1 MSLVRLSQI
10 CLALGLMSFLALS
23 GVSFFLLD
31 RLHKEQQQLAF
42 LLQVQR
48 EVSAISVG
56 ADAIALSGTDQ
67 KLYEAFV
74 AKARRLQTD
83 LKSLSN
89 EFPDARN
96 AVKAID
102 MILTDLDPLVP
113 RDRADYLGP
122 FARANADDYFSKL
135 ADSNI
140 ASHGIALDAAVSEAL
155 KQRQEQIADRAF
167 WVAASFASVAS
178 FFLFATVGSFALI
191 YQRIGGPLRAFART
205 IKAIDQGQPDARAP
219 DTADDEIG
227 EVGRAFNELIKHR
240 RAAEEELERSAS
252 LLRIAGQMA
261 QFGGWRYDA
270 VKREIEWSDE
280 TALIHGEP
288 PGTQPSLEDG
298 LNYYVEEDRA
308 RIAKLFGDC
317 VEKGQPFDDI
327 FRICNANG
335 NVVWIRSAGQP
346 VYGGDGTING
356 AHGAF
361 QDVSDLMAA
370 RSEAERRDAELQD
383 VINSIGDGFMILDQ
397 EWHFRYANSTAL
409 RLMERSDSDLIGRN
423 IWEEFPEAVGT
434 DFEHYYN
441 SVLETGQSQSF
452 VAYFAP
458 LEKWFEVSAHA
469 TREGLAVYFRDY
481 TDEYERQ
488 SQLRLLQAAIDRIDD
503 IILITEAEPISG
515 PDHPR
520 TVYANAAFE
529 RRTGYS
535 REEALATTPRIL
547 QGPETDRSELD
558 RIRAALIAL
567 KPVRAELVNY
577 TKSGEPFWLE
587 LEISPVADET
597 GSYTH
602 WISVERD
609 ITERKEIERQLR
621 ESQKMEAV
629 GHLTGGVAHDFN
641 NLLTVI
647 LGNAELISEMASDP
661 KIRQMAEV
669 TMSAAERGAQLTG
682 RLLAFAR
689 RKPLDPR
696 LTDLNQLIESMQ
708 PLIRRTVPES
718 TEIECVLDPELG
730 IAEIDAGELDTALLN
745 LIVNAR
751 DAMEDGGK
759 ITIETANVVL
769 DDHYAARHS
778 EVEPGEHIMVCVS
791 DTGKG
796 MDPETL
802 RQAFEPFF
810 TTKDVGKGSG
820 LGLSM
825 VFGFT
830 KQSGGHIKIYSEPN
844 EGTSVKLYF
853 PRLPI
858 EQETDVKPAVE
869 VPLTGGTEHIL
880 IAEDDDLVL
889 QHLKNQLVSLGYR
902 VSEAMSGPEALE
914 VMQTHEDIDLLLTDI
929 VMPGGMNGRELAEQ
943 AQSARPSLKVL
954 FTSGYTENAIVHQGR
969 LDPGVALLSKP
980 YTRLELAT
988 KVRRVLDGD
997 HAQFTQNAIP
1007 PLE

>member
-1 MSLVRLSQI
+1 MNLVRLSQI
-10 CLALGLMSFLALS
+10 CLAIGLTSFLALS
-23 GVSFFLLD
+23 AVSVFLLD
-31 RLHKEQQQLAF
+31 RLTKEQQQLAF
-42 LLQVQR
+42 LLQIQR
-48 EVSAISVG
+48 EVGAISVG
-56 ADAIALSGTDQ
+56 ADAIALFGADQ
-67 KLYEAFV
+67 KLYDAFV
-74 AKARRLQTD
+74 SRARRTQADLQ
-83 LKSLSN
+83 SLGN

-96 AVKAID
+96 AVTAID
-102 MILTDLDPLVP
+102 MMLTDLDPLVL
-113 RDRADYLGP
+113 RDRADYLDR
-122 FARANADDYFSKL
+122 FAGTDAADNFAQL
-135 ADSNI
+135 AESNI
-140 ASHGIALDAAVSEAL
+140 ASHGIALDAAVNEAL
-155 KQRQEQIADRAF
+155 KQRQEQIADRSF
-167 WVAASFASVAS
+167 WVAASFASAAS
-178 FFLFATVGSFALI
+178 LYLFAALGSFVLI

-205 IKAIDQGQPDARAP
+205 IEAVDQGQPDARAP
-219 DTADDEIG
+219 DTANDEIG
-227 EVGRAFNELIKHR
+227 EVGRAFNALVERR
-240 RAAEEELERSAS
+240 RAAEEELERAAS
-252 LLRIAGQMA
+252 LLRIAGRMA
-261 QFGGWRYDA
+261 RFGGWRYDA
-270 VKREIEWSDE
+270 VNAEIEWSDE
-280 TALIHGEP
+280 TGVIHGEP
-288 PGTQPSLEDG
+288 PGTQPSLEAG
-298 LNYYVEEDRA
+298 LNYYVEEDRP

-317 VEKGQPFDDI
+317 IEDGKPFDDI
-327 FRICNANG
+327 FRIRDAKG
-335 NVVWIRSAGQP
+335 DIVWIRSAGQP
-346 VYGGDGTING
+346 VFGGDGTITG

-361 QDVSDLMAA
+361 QDVSDLVAA
-370 RSEAERRDAELQD
+370 RSEAAQRDAELQD
-383 VINSIGDGFMILDQ
+383 VISSIGDGFMVLDR
-397 EWHFRYANSTAL
+397 EWHFRYANTTAL
-409 RLMERSDSDLIGRN
+409 RLLGRAGDDVVGLN
-423 IWEEFPEAVGT
+423 IREEFPQAVGT
-434 DFEHYYN
+434 EFDRYYS

-458 LEKWFEVSAHA
+458 LERWFEVSAHA
-469 TREGLAVYFRDY
+469 TREGLAVYFRDH
-481 TDEYERQ
+481 TAEYERQ
-488 SQLRLLQAAIDRIDD
+488 SRLRLLQAATDRIND

-520 TVYANAAFE
+520 IVYANAAFE

-535 REEALATTPRIL
+535 REEALAATPRIL
-547 QGPETDRSELD
+547 QGLETERSELD
-558 RIRAALIAL
+558 RIRTALEAW

-597 GSYTH
+597 GWYTH
-602 WISVERD
+602 WIAVERD

-647 LGNAELISEMASDP
+647 LGNAEMISELASNP
-661 KIRQMAEV
+661 QIRRMAEV

-689 RKPLDPR
+689 RKPLDPKP
-696 LTDLNQLIESMQ
+696 TDLNQLVESMQ
-708 PLIRRTVPES
+708 PLIRRTLPES

-745 LIVNAR
+745 LVVNAR
-751 DAMEDGGK
+751 DAMQDDGK

-769 DDHYAARHS
+769 DDHYAARHL
-778 EVEPGEHIMVCVS
+778 EVEPGEHVMICVS

-796 MDPETL
+796 MAPETL

-810 TTKDVGKGSG
+810 TTKDVGEGSG

-844 EGTSVKLYF
+844 DGTSVKLYF
-853 PRLPI
+853 PRLQN
-858 EQETDVKPAVE
+858 EQETDSRRAAE
-869 VPLTGGTEHIL
+869 VPLKGGTEHIL

-889 QHLKNQLVSLGYR
+889 EHLKNQLISLGYR
-902 VSEAMSGPEALE
+902 VSEAMSGPEAFE
-914 VMQTHEDIDLLLTDI
+914 VLQTNDDIDLLLTDV
-929 VMPGGMNGRELAEQ
+929 VMPGGMNGRELAEY

-988 KVRRVLDGD
+988 KVRRVLDE
-997 HAQFTQNAIP
+997 HPN
-1007 PLE
+1007 